1 MAEKK
6 RYWLKLDKDFLES
19 PHMKVI
25 KNMPNGK
32 DYVLFYLS
40 LMLKSIETVGHLRF
54 SDLVPYS
61 EEMLASITD
70 TNVDIVRSAVKI
82 FCELGLMQKLDNGT
96 IFLTQVASM
105 TGKET
110 ESAERVRLFRDR
122 QKQLSLQC
130 NSDVTKG
137 NDNKEKQRTENKE
150 QEEYEEREEEQED
163 IPLQIKNLRGRY
175 DDIELKV
182 IDSYLDI
189 LKWTRRNGKIAD
201 SVILKI
207 YQEWEKYSKIK
218 VIHALNLYI
227 SNPKYHDKKENYCY
241 GIMRNASAE
250 EVNKEQKPQSKYDD
264 L

>member
-70 TNVDIVRSAVKI
+70 TNVDIVRSAVRI

-110 ESAERVRLFRDR
+110 ESAERVRLFRER
-122 QKQLSLQC
+122 QKQLPLQC
-130 NSDVTKG
+130 NNDVTES
-137 NDNKEKQRTENKE
+137 NDNKEKQSTENKE
-150 QEEYEEREEEQED
+150 QEEYEEQED
-163 IPLQIKNLRGRY
+163 IPLQIKNLRLRY
-175 DDIELKV
+175 DEIELKI
-182 IDSYLDI
+182 IDAYLDI
-189 LKWTRRNGKIAD
+189 LRWTRKNGKIANT
-201 SVILKI
+201 VVLKI
-207 YQEWEKYSKIK
+207 YQEWEKFSKQK
-218 VIHALNLYI
+218 VLYALNLYV
-227 SNPKYHDKKENYCY
+227 SNPKHHDKKEQYCY
-241 GIMRNASAE
+241 GIMRNANAE
-250 EVNKEQKPQSKYDD
+250 EVSKGQKPQSKYEY